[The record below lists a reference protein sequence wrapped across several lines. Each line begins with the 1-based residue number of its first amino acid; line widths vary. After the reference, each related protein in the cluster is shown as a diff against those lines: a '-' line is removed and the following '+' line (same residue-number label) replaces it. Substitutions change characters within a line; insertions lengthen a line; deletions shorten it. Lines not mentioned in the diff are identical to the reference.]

1 MYDANLYKYLQ
12 NEYLKKLLFQTE
24 NKILVEASP
33 YDKIWGVGL
42 GPTDKKIIDK
52 NKWKGLNKL
61 GKILMKVREN
71 INK

>member
-1 MYDANLYKYLQ
+1 MIKYW
-12 NEYLKKLLFQTE
+12 E
-24 NKILVEASP
+24 
-33 YDKIWGVGL
+33 VGL
-42 GPTDKKIIDK
+42 GPTDK